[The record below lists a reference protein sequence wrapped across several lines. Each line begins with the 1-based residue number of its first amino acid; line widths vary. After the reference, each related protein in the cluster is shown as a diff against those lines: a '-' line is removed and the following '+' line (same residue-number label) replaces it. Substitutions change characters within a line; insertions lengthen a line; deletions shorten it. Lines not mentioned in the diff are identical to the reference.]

1 MSAQRPATLLVAAA
15 FAFSSSGRA
24 AAPSPVHRFDVSAG
38 PRAAELV
45 IQATIPPGRDGELC
59 VQEGYGA
66 FVADVR
72 IGPRG
77 KQHPALLQGDC
88 LSPAECEKNGC
99 LLSYRFALAEAASR
113 RRSRS
118 HAFEHEG
125 ALLAP
130 PGTWLL
136 SPVSPRVGT
145 LYRLNVRTP
154 PELLF
159 VNGAYPDR
167 HDPGVF
173 EGFASDLMDGP
184 YAGFGAFQTSRVES
198 VKGVVELA
206 ISPGERAVTNEALTA
221 WVQAAAA
228 NVSAYFGRYPVPRAL
243 LIVLVGGRRGVGYG
257 SGMGFGGASVMI
269 SVGKTATPD
278 DLKNDWVLTHE
289 MSHLAMPNLRRDHRW
304 LEEGM
309 ATYVELVARARTG
322 AIPVEVL
329 WRDLMN
335 GLPNGAGAVAQGG
348 LDGGGGWAG
357 TYWGGALYWFLVD
370 VAIREQTKNAK
381 GLEHALRGIMAEGTI
396 AEAWRVER
404 MLSTG
409 DAATGTQALR
419 EWYTRLGKGAYT
431 VDLPALWARLGVSRR
446 GGSVAFDEQA
456 PLASLRRAISDGG
469 AIPPP

>member
-1 MSAQRPATLLVAAA
+1 VRLRRPALVVAAA
-15 FAFSSSGRA
+15 AASGL
-24 AAPSPVHRFDVSAG
+24 AAPSPVHHFEVTAG
-38 PRAAELV
+38 PRAAELE
-45 IQATIPPGRDGELC
+45 INATIPPGRDGELC

-72 IGPRG
+72 IGPPG

-88 LSPAECEKNGC
+88 LSPSECEKNGC
-99 LLSYRFALAEAASR
+99 QLSYRFALAEAASKR
-113 RRSRS
+113 RNRSR
-118 HAFEHEG
+118 AFEHEG
-125 ALLAP
+125 TLLAP

-136 SPVSPRVGT
+136 SPISPRAGT
-145 LYRLNVRTP
+145 LYRLTVRTP
-154 PELLF
+154 PELRF
-159 VNGAYPDR
+159 VNGAHVDR
-167 HDPGVF
+167 YNPGVY
-173 EGFASDLMDGP
+173 EGLASDLMDGP
-184 YAGFGAFQTSRVES
+184 YAGFGAFQTSRIDS

-206 ISPGERAVTNEALTA
+206 ISPGERALADEALSA

-228 NVSAYFGRYPVPRAL
+228 NVSGYFGRYPVPRAL
-243 LIVLVGGRRGVGYG
+243 VIVLIGGRRGVGYG

-269 SVGKTATPD
+269 SVGKTASAD

-289 MSHLAMPNLRRDHRW
+289 MSHLALPNLGRDHRW

-309 ATYVELVARARTG
+309 ATYVELVARARSG

-348 LDGGGGWAG
+348 LDNGGGWAG
-357 TYWGGALYWFLVD
+357 TYWGGALYWFLAD

-381 GLEHALRGIMAEGTI
+381 GVEHALRGIMAEGTI
-396 AEAWRVER
+396 ADAWRVER
-404 MLSTG
+404 LLSTG

-431 VDLPALWARLGVSRR
+431 VDLPALWTKLGVSRR
-446 GGSVAFDEQA
+446 GGSVAFDDQA
-456 PLASLRRAISDGG
+456 PLAPIRRAISGEPL
-469 AIPPP
+469 AIPRP